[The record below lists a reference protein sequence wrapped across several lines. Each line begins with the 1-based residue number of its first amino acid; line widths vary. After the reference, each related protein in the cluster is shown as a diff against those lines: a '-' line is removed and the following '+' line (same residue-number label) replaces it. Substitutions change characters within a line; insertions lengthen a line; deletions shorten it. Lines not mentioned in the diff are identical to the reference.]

1 MCFPGGVL
9 SLLGVS
15 LNPVSNWTL
24 QVDQK
29 FLFMR
34 RPKMRRTL
42 FRPLLIVAALVTC
55 FSTSALAED
64 RCHFEPWECQELRAD
79 KKEIRADKRE
89 IRTDKREIRQDRR
102 ELRSDVR
109 EYREDRREGASQQE
123 LRADR
128 REIRADRR
136 ELRGDHRELRQDRR
150 DLRGDVRDFR
160 RDRRDARRN

>member
-1 MCFPGGVL
+1 MLPGWSV
-9 SLLGVS
+9 VS
-15 LNPVSNWTL
+15 P
-24 QVDQK
+24 
-29 FLFMR
+29 R
-34 RPKMRRTL
+34 RFTEPSKQLDPASGPEILVYEETKMRRTL
-42 FRPLLIVAALVTC
+42 FRLLVVAAFVTC
-55 FSTSALAED
+55 FSTSALATD

-102 ELRSDVR
+102 ELRSDIR

-150 DLRGDVRDFR
+150 DRRGDVRDFR